1 MSCVTA
7 SAVHPA
13 PCCTPSPATPMQ
25 HFAMS
30 CVTTLHPAP
39 CRTPSRTT
47 PLQTPLPPLPVD
59 DPPAPAPPTLVK
71 QPSLKRGDVSSR
83 NMTNR
88 AKPSSRALSS
98 ESAVSAG
105 GVPVRLVSG
114 DSEPGCAA
122 GAGAGTGAAGTAPSG
137 SGSPPHLLAEATAD
151 AVKSMMDSMM
161 AAVHANVESA
171 LAGTGVGDGVG
182 AGTCGA

>member
-13 PCCTPSPATPMQ
+13 PCCTPSPTTPMQ
-25 HFAMS
+25 HYTMS
-30 CVTTLHPAP
+30 CVTALHPAP

-114 DSEPGCAA
+114 DSESGCAA
-122 GAGAGTGAAGTAPSG
+122 GAGAGGTAPSG

-182 AGTCGA
+182 ADTCGA